1 MAVELKEAKS
11 TAKKFQIEWYD
22 EYPSWENW
30 VLRVTGRDDLFV
42 CLACE
47 KINVCGLSQI
57 KRHAVQKRHI
67 ENMIK
72 KNMPLDEIAYPT
84 TSDNDTFRFNDRVK
98 AAELKVAA
106 FFAQHHI
113 PFKNSKELLLLFQE
127 IGKESDV
134 LQSMTLGKTKVRN
147 IITKVLCPYETERV
161 SEDLKRHRFSVFV
174 DETTDST
181 NEKKMTLITR
191 HVDSK
196 SLCIQD
202 NLLHLINLDAKD
214 CSADKIFHAF
224 NNEMNRREI
233 PVSNVIGLSCDNAS
247 VMIGKHDSFK
257 TRLLNISPKL
267 VTMPCICHSSAL
279 AASNACKSL
288 PNECTIFI
296 KKIVSFINGST
307 KRYAIFKEFQQS
319 FEDNTK
325 NLVKY
330 AETQQQ
336 LEKIKETEELLIIME
351 NIEIKAY
358 LYFLEHVLRRF
369 NTFNTLFQSKETK
382 IHLLKNVQEIFFYF
396 SCKHIQGVSLT
407 AAYRRFVLVDYS
419 AQEDALSVTIV
430 LSAIQDV
437 FLPFVRNARFSRNE
451 NLLPIETINIG
462 SNCAGYLETMLKEKK
477 MTESQVKTIRQN
489 CLSFLIKAS
498 EEIRDRFPIFDNF
511 LENLNIF
518 EKDKALFD
526 QDREASS
533 FQLLQLCR
541 RLGTFS
547 ENTIIKEWESLYA
560 KESCDVKKYW
570 SKLEFDDMWK
580 AICSAQHEN
589 KEIRYPQ
596 LRKLLNLVRS
606 LPHSNAEAERCFS
619 MLPDIKSKK
628 RNRLVHDIVN
638 ATCVIKY
645 ALRRSKETPISMN
658 ITKKHLQLMKN
669 DLYQSH
675 DAKPRSSLNVYA
687 YNESDDDID
696 YE

>member
-30 VLRVTGRDDLFV
+30 VLRVTGRNDLFV

-57 KRHAVQKRHI
+57 KRPAVQKRHI

-72 KNMPLDEIAYPT
+72 KNIPLDEIAYPT

-127 IGKESDV
+127 IGKEPDV

-191 HVDSK
+191 HFDSK

-279 AASNACKSL
+279 AASNA
-288 PNECTIFI
+288 
-296 KKIVSFINGST
+296 
-307 KRYAIFKEFQQS
+307 Y
-319 FEDNTK
+319 NTK

-330 AETQQQ
+330 AETRWLSRQKCIERILEKWDTIYKFLVEQQ

-382 IHLLKNVQEIFFYF
+382 IHLLNKCSRNFLLFFLQTYI
-396 SCKHIQGVSLT
+396 KPTL
-407 AAYRRFVLVDYS
+407 LK
-419 AQEDALSVTIV
+419 
-430 LSAIQDV
+430 QDV

-580 AICSAQHEN
+580 AVCSAQHEN

-628 RNRLVHDIVN
+628 RNRLVHDTVN